1 MEVFTCITRLR
12 LNGYFKISLLILG
25 VLLISPHFMMGQI
38 TVPSS
43 TFPAT
48 GDKLR
53 YVQAANPNAAISLFT
68 PPGGNQ
74 NWDLSALTPATTFET
89 NYRPAIE
96 GANAASFPGATI
108 VVINGTDEY
117 YYKSSATKFELL
129 GQASST
135 VGGLPLKA
143 LYINQPTI
151 AVRHSPLN
159 FFDIYLE
166 SSGNLL
172 PWAYSEIPNGAINLP
187 VTPDSIRFRISS
199 RIVEA
204 VDGWGTLT
212 LPGAPQ
218 PQFPVLRVKKTTYH
232 EQRIDAKVPPLGW
245 FDVTDIVRGGGP
257 WANLFGV
264 DTTVTHHYFNDV
276 SKEEI
281 AILTFNT
288 EQNSVIS
295 VVYKNA
301 ATVSNPCPSVDN
313 VTVNVPNPVCSGSS
327 LTFTAKATGTGT
339 LTVKWQ
345 RKGADDTNYTD
356 VTTATAYTSGTNTE
370 FTIASIGTVDHN
382 AMYRALFTSSGCTD
396 PVNTTAVTLLVNPL
410 LTPSVSLGVSPG
422 TTICAGTSV
431 TFTATP
437 TNGGTTP
444 IYKWT
449 INTTVQAETGATL
462 TRDNLANNDMVKVE
476 ITSNA
481 TCASPATATDM
492 KIMTLGTALTPSVSL
507 GVSPGTAIC
516 TGTSVTFTATPTNGG
531 TTPTYKWI
539 INTTVQA
546 ETGVTLTLD
555 NLANNDVVKVEMTS
569 NSTCV
574 SQITATN
581 MKTMKVNPVIFVD
594 AGPACV
600 QVYSGYDSASGCT
613 NLTAT
618 ASGNGTAGYT
628 YAWRKVGSATVICTE
643 ATINV
648 CPTADVTYSVTATKA
663 GCKATDMVDV
673 KVLNVSCNINQ
684 TQVCHDGSTLCIDK
698 KDVPF
703 HLAHGDKLGTCRLN
717 SLCTNNT
724 NALIANETIDVIQLY
739 PNPAND
745 AFTLKLGNITQG
757 IARFEIID
765 LSGKVIKTFNRSL
778 TKGYNEVTLDVQNL
792 SNGLHIIKIIDMGNH
807 EAVVKM
813 IKK

>member
-1 MEVFTCITRLR
+1 M
-12 LNGYFKISLLILG
+12 
-25 VLLISPHFMMGQI
+25 
-38 TVPSS
+38 
-43 TFPAT
+43 
-48 GDKLR
+48 
-53 YVQAANPNAAISLFT
+53 
-68 PPGGNQ
+68 
-74 NWDLSALTPATTFET
+74 
-89 NYRPAIE
+89 
-96 GANAASFPGATI
+96 
-108 VVINGTDEY
+108 
-117 YYKSSATKFELL
+117 
-129 GQASST
+129 
-135 VGGLPLKA
+135 
-143 LYINQPTI
+143 
-151 AVRHSPLN
+151 
-159 FFDIYLE
+159 
-166 SSGNLL
+166 
-172 PWAYSEIPNGAINLP
+172 
-187 VTPDSIRFRISS
+187 
-199 RIVEA
+199 
-204 VDGWGTLT
+204 
-212 LPGAPQ
+212 
-218 PQFPVLRVKKTTYH
+218 
-232 EQRIDAKVPPLGW
+232 
-245 FDVTDIVRGGGP
+245 
-257 WANLFGV
+257 
-264 DTTVTHHYFNDV
+264 
-276 SKEEI
+276 
-281 AILTFNT
+281 
-288 EQNSVIS
+288 
-295 VVYKNA
+295 
-301 ATVSNPCPSVDN
+301 
-313 VTVNVPNPVCSGSS
+313 
-327 LTFTAKATGTGT
+327 
-339 LTVKWQ
+339 
-345 RKGADDTNYTD
+345 
-356 VTTATAYTSGTNTE
+356 
-370 FTIASIGTVDHN
+370 
-382 AMYRALFTSSGCTD
+382 
-396 PVNTTAVTLLVNPL
+396 
-410 LTPSVSLGVSPG
+410 
-422 TTICAGTSV
+422 
-431 TFTATP
+431 
-437 TNGGTTP
+437 
-444 IYKWT
+444 
-449 INTTVQAETGATL
+449 
-462 TRDNLANNDMVKVE
+462 
-476 ITSNA
+476 TSNSN
-481 TCASPATATDM
+481 CASPATATDM
-492 KIMTLGTALTPSVSL
+492 KTMTLGTALTPSVSL

-516 TGTSVTFTATPTNGG
+516 AGTSVTFTATPTNGG
-531 TTPTYKWI
+531 TTPTYKWT

-594 AGPACV
+594 AGPACIE
-600 QVYSGYDSASGCT
+600 VYSGYDSASGCT